1 MAVEMLF
8 EPGRIGPITVKNRF
22 VRAATSETMSQ
33 PSGAI
38 TDAYRTLYRDLA
50 RGGAGLILTGHM
62 FVHPR
67 GRYFHRQAGI
77 HSDSLVPSLRQFTSM
92 IHDEG
97 GTIFAELGH
106 AGSQCRDPDV
116 TPMAPSPV
124 ENFVSARAPA
134 SATEAEI
141 EEAIASFG
149 QGARR
154 AREAGFDGVHIH
166 AGHGYLIS
174 EFSSPHGNR
183 RDDDWGGDAARRSR
197 FVLAVYGAVRAAVGP
212 DFPVTVKLGMA
223 DSMEEGGLQL
233 EESLDRAVALEDA
246 GVDAIEVSVGIMHL
260 LTKSAGEFVGV
271 TAKRA
276 FQDLVAHRLFYPA
289 VPEGLLP
296 AGGAGREAATETRA
310 ADSGRRYPH
319 HRHHGPDT
327 GRGRGGLHL
336 DGPAVHPRARPAEQ
350 DHRGQARARRLR
362 LLQRLHGA
370 RGPRSPA
377 VLAHRQV
384 DAAQA
389 PAVSSARRRALNG
402 VSRGSSPE

>member
-33 PSGAI
+33 PSGEI

-92 IHDEG
+92 IHGEG

-124 ENFVSARAPA
+124 ENFVSARAPV
-134 SATEAEI
+134 SATGDEI

-197 FVLAVYGAVRAAVGP
+197 FVLAVYGAVREAVGA

-223 DSMEEGGLQL
+223 DSMEAGGLQL
-233 EESLDRAVALEDA
+233 EESLDRAAALEDA

-289 VPEGLLP
+289 APEAYFLP
-296 AGGAGREAATETRA
+296 AARA
-310 ADSGRRYPH
+310 AKQRLKRVPVILVGGIRTTDTMGRILAEGAADYISMARPFIREPDLPNRIIAGKRGLVDCVSCNVCMEH
-319 HRHHGPDT
+319 EGHDPLQCWRIDKWMLLRHLLF
-327 GRGRGGLHL
+327 RLRGGGH
-336 DGPAVHPRARPAEQ
+336 
-350 DHRGQARARRLR
+350 
-362 LLQRLHGA
+362 
-370 RGPRSPA
+370 
-377 VLAHRQV
+377 
-384 DAAQA
+384 
-389 PAVSSARRRALNG
+389 
-402 VSRGSSPE
+402 

>member
-124 ENFVSARAPA
+124 ENFVSARAPV
-134 SATEAEI
+134 SATGDEI

-183 RDDDWGGDAARRSR
+183 RDDEWGGDAARRSR

-289 VPEGLLP
+289 AAEAYFLP
-296 AGGAGREAATETRA
+296 AARA
-310 ADSGRRYPH
+310 ARQRLKRVPLILVGGIRTTDTMGRILAEGAADYISMARPFIREPDLPNRIIAGKRGLVDCVSCNVCMEH
-319 HRHHGPDT
+319 EGHDPLQCWRIDKWMLLRHLLF
-327 GRGRGGLHL
+327 RLRGGGH
-336 DGPAVHPRARPAEQ
+336 
-350 DHRGQARARRLR
+350 
-362 LLQRLHGA
+362 
-370 RGPRSPA
+370 
-377 VLAHRQV
+377 
-384 DAAQA
+384 
-389 PAVSSARRRALNG
+389 
-402 VSRGSSPE
+402 

>member
-1 MAVEMLF
+1 MAIEMLF
-8 EPGRIGPITVKNRF
+8 ESGRIGPITVKNRF

-33 PSGAI
+33 PSGII

-77 HSDSLVPSLRQFTSM
+77 HSDDLVPSLRRFTSM
-92 IHDEG
+92 IHVEG

-106 AGSQCRDPDV
+106 AGSQCRDPAI
-116 TPMAPSPV
+116 TPLAPSPV

-134 SATEAEI
+134 AATEEEI
-141 EEAIASFG
+141 GEAIASFAH
-149 QGARR
+149 GARR

-183 RDDDWGGDAARRSR
+183 RDDDWGGDAGRRSR
-197 FVLAVYGAVRAAVGP
+197 FVLAVYRAVRNAVGR

-233 EESLDRAVALEDA
+233 EESLGRAAALEDA

-271 TAKRA
+271 TPKRA

-289 VPEGLLP
+289 ASEAYFLP
-296 AGGAGREAATETRA
+296 A
-310 ADSGRRYPH
+310 
-319 HRHHGPDT
+319 
-327 GRGRGGLHL
+327 
-336 DGPAVHPRARPAEQ
+336 
-350 DHRGQARARRLR
+350 ARA
-362 LLQRLHGA
+362 
-370 RGPRSPA
+370 
-377 VLAHRQV
+377 
-384 DAAQA
+384 
-389 PAVSSARRRALNG
+389 ARRRLKRVPLILVGGIRTTETMGRILAEGAADYISMARPFIREPDLPNKIIAG
-402 VSRGSSPE
+402 KRGLVDCVSCNVCMEHEGHDPLQCWRIDKQMLLKHLLFRLRGGGH

>member
-174 EFSSPHGNR
+174 EFNSPHGNR

-197 FVLAVYGAVRAAVGP
+197 FVLAVYGAVREAVGP

-223 DSMEEGGLQL
+223 DSMEAGGLQL
-233 EESLDRAVALEDA
+233 EESLDRAAALEDA

-289 VPEGLLP
+289 APEAYFLP
-296 AGGAGREAATETRA
+296 AARA
-310 ADSGRRYPH
+310 AKQRLKRVPVILVGGIRTTDTMGRILAEGAADYISMARPFIREPDLPNRIIAGKRGLVDCVSCNVCMEH
-319 HRHHGPDT
+319 EGHDPLQCWRIDKWMLLRHLLF
-327 GRGRGGLHL
+327 RLRGGGH
-336 DGPAVHPRARPAEQ
+336 
-350 DHRGQARARRLR
+350 
-362 LLQRLHGA
+362 
-370 RGPRSPA
+370 
-377 VLAHRQV
+377 
-384 DAAQA
+384 
-389 PAVSSARRRALNG
+389 
-402 VSRGSSPE
+402 

>member
-197 FVLAVYGAVRAAVGP
+197 FVLAVYGAVREAVGP

-289 VPEGLLP
+289 AAEAYFLP
-296 AGGAGREAATETRA
+296 AARA
-310 ADSGRRYPH
+310 ARQRLKRVPLILVGGIRTTDTMGRILAEGAADYISMARPFIREPDLPNRIIAGKRGLVDCVSCNVCMEH
-319 HRHHGPDT
+319 EGHDPLQCWRIDKWMLLRHLLF
-327 GRGRGGLHL
+327 RLRGGGH
-336 DGPAVHPRARPAEQ
+336 
-350 DHRGQARARRLR
+350 
-362 LLQRLHGA
+362 
-370 RGPRSPA
+370 
-377 VLAHRQV
+377 
-384 DAAQA
+384 
-389 PAVSSARRRALNG
+389 
-402 VSRGSSPE
+402 

>member
-124 ENFVSARAPA
+124 ENFVSARAPV
-134 SATEAEI
+134 SATGDEI

-183 RDDDWGGDAARRSR
+183 RDDEWGGDAARRSR

-233 EESLDRAVALEDA
+233 EESLDRAAALEEA

-289 VPEGLLP
+289 AAEAYFLP
-296 AGGAGREAATETRA
+296 AARA
-310 ADSGRRYPH
+310 ARQRLKRVPLILVGGIRTTDTMGRILAEGAADYISMARPFIREPDLPNRIIAGKRGLVDCVSCNVCMEH
-319 HRHHGPDT
+319 EGHDPLQCWRIDKWMLLRHLLF
-327 GRGRGGLHL
+327 RLRGGGH
-336 DGPAVHPRARPAEQ
+336 
-350 DHRGQARARRLR
+350 
-362 LLQRLHGA
+362 
-370 RGPRSPA
+370 
-377 VLAHRQV
+377 
-384 DAAQA
+384 
-389 PAVSSARRRALNG
+389 
-402 VSRGSSPE
+402 

>member
-289 VPEGLLP
+289 VPEAYFLP
-296 AGGAGREAATETRA
+296 AARA
-310 ADSGRRYPH
+310 ARQRLKRVPLILVGGIRTTDTMGRILAEGAADYISMARPFIREPDLPNRIIAGKRGLVDCVSCNVCMEH
-319 HRHHGPDT
+319 EGHDPLQCWRIDKWMLLRHLLF
-327 GRGRGGLHL
+327 RLRGGGH
-336 DGPAVHPRARPAEQ
+336 
-350 DHRGQARARRLR
+350 
-362 LLQRLHGA
+362 
-370 RGPRSPA
+370 
-377 VLAHRQV
+377 
-384 DAAQA
+384 
-389 PAVSSARRRALNG
+389 
-402 VSRGSSPE
+402 

>member
-124 ENFVSARAPA
+124 ENFVSARAPV
-134 SATEAEI
+134 SATGDEI

-197 FVLAVYGAVRAAVGP
+197 FVLAAYGAVREAIGA

-223 DSMEEGGLQL
+223 DSMEAGGLQL
-233 EESLDRAVALEDA
+233 EESLDRAAALEDA

-289 VPEGLLP
+289 APEAYFLP
-296 AGGAGREAATETRA
+296 AARA
-310 ADSGRRYPH
+310 AKQRLKRVPVILVGGIRTTDTMGRILAEGAADYISMARPFIREPDLPNRIIAGKRGLVDCVSCNVCMEH
-319 HRHHGPDT
+319 EGHDPLQCWRIDKWMLLRHLLF
-327 GRGRGGLHL
+327 RLRGGGH
-336 DGPAVHPRARPAEQ
+336 
-350 DHRGQARARRLR
+350 
-362 LLQRLHGA
+362 
-370 RGPRSPA
+370 
-377 VLAHRQV
+377 
-384 DAAQA
+384 
-389 PAVSSARRRALNG
+389 
-402 VSRGSSPE
+402 

>member
-97 GTIFAELGH
+97 GTIFSELGH

-134 SATEAEI
+134 SATGDEI
-141 EEAIASFG
+141 EEAVASFG

-174 EFSSPHGNR
+174 EFNSPHGNR

-197 FVLAVYGAVRAAVGP
+197 FVLAVYGAVREAVGP

-223 DSMEEGGLQL
+223 DSMEAGGLQL
-233 EESLDRAVALEDA
+233 EESLDRAAALEDA

-289 VPEGLLP
+289 APEAYFLP
-296 AGGAGREAATETRA
+296 AARA
-310 ADSGRRYPH
+310 AKQRLKRVPLILVGGIRTTDTMGRILAEGAADYISMARPFIREPDLPNRIIAGKRGLVDCVSCNVCMEH
-319 HRHHGPDT
+319 EGHDPLQCWRIDKWNLLRHVLF
-327 GRGRGGLHL
+327 RLRGGGH
-336 DGPAVHPRARPAEQ
+336 
-350 DHRGQARARRLR
+350 
-362 LLQRLHGA
+362 
-370 RGPRSPA
+370 
-377 VLAHRQV
+377 
-384 DAAQA
+384 
-389 PAVSSARRRALNG
+389 
-402 VSRGSSPE
+402 

>member
-289 VPEGLLP
+289 AAEAYFLP
-296 AGGAGREAATETRA
+296 AARA
-310 ADSGRRYPH
+310 ARQRLKRVPLILVGGIRTTDTMGRILAEGAADYISMARPFIREPDLPNRIIAGKRGLVDCVSCNVCMEH
-319 HRHHGPDT
+319 EGHDPLQCWRIDKWMLLRHLLF
-327 GRGRGGLHL
+327 RLRGGGH
-336 DGPAVHPRARPAEQ
+336 
-350 DHRGQARARRLR
+350 
-362 LLQRLHGA
+362 
-370 RGPRSPA
+370 
-377 VLAHRQV
+377 
-384 DAAQA
+384 
-389 PAVSSARRRALNG
+389 
-402 VSRGSSPE
+402 